1 MESAAKGKVCV
12 TGGTGFVASWL
23 IKKLLENGYSVTTTV
38 RADPEKRKDYSFL
51 TNLPGASEKLQIYQA
66 DLHDPNSFAPAIAG
80 CIGVFHLATP
90 IDVDDKEPVES
101 LTRRTIEGTLGIL
114 KLSVDSKTVRR
125 VVYTSSAATMQF
137 NHHKVDFLDENCWS
151 DIDYINNIAPLG
163 RSYPISKTLTEKAVL
178 EFSQQYG
185 LEVVTVLPTYVVG
198 PFICP
203 KIPGSVHVILS
214 LILGNESEYGLILK
228 SNMVHVDDVARAHIY
243 LFEHPSASGRYVCSS
258 HIITLEEL
266 ANFFSA
272 KYPEFQIPS
281 PESLKDVK
289 GYIFTDVSS
298 KKLLDAGFQYKYG
311 IEEMLDGAIESCKE
325 KGYL

>member
-114 KLSVDSKTVRR
+114 KLSVDSKTREMEGGMKGKVCVTGGTGFIGSWLVKRLLEDGYSVSTTVRSDPG
-125 VVYTSSAATMQF
+125 TSR
-137 NHHKVDFLDENCWS
+137 
-151 DIDYINNIAPLG
+151 I
-163 RSYPISKTLTEKAVL
+163 
-178 EFSQQYG
+178 
-185 LEVVTVLPTYVVG
+185 
-198 PFICP
+198 
-203 KIPGSVHVILS
+203 
-214 LILGNESEYGLILK
+214 
-228 SNMVHVDDVARAHIY
+228 
-243 LFEHPSASGRYVCSS
+243 
-258 HIITLEEL
+258 
-266 ANFFSA
+266 
-272 KYPEFQIPS
+272 
-281 PESLKDVK
+281 
-289 GYIFTDVSS
+289 
-298 KKLLDAGFQYKYG
+298 
-311 IEEMLDGAIESCKE
+311 
-325 KGYL
+325 